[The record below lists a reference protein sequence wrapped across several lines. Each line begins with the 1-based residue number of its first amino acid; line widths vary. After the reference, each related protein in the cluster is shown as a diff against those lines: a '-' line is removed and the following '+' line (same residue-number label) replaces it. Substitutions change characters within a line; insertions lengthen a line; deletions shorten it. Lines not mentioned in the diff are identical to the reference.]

1 MEAATSA
8 ASPVAV
14 VVGASDGIGLGLSRA
29 LVALGWRVLLA
40 ARRGDMLAAAVASL
54 PAGCAAAHVV
64 DASSPGG
71 AEAAAAAAEAAFGR
85 LDAFVNCVGRG
96 ISKSVLACD
105 ADDVAA
111 MVAANVLPAL
121 YGMQAA
127 ARRFS
132 AARRGHIVNVSSLLG
147 KVPALAP
154 PRALYSA
161 CKAALNAL
169 SSALRAELA
178 AGGSDRVF
186 CTTVLPGVVHT
197 AFAANALAAPPG
209 ASSAA
214 MPGQSVDEAVAP
226 IAALMAAVFAGATP
240 PAELYT
246 QGEPHREMA
255 LRYAA
260 DVAAFESA
268 GARRP

>member
-1 MEAATSA
+1 MD
-8 ASPVAV
+8 ASPVAA

-40 ARRGDMLAAAVASL
+40 ARRGDALAAAVASL
-54 PAGCAAAHVV
+54 PAGRAASVVV

-105 ADDVAA
+105 ADDVSA
-111 MVAANVLPAL
+111 MVSANILPAL
-121 YGMQAA
+121 FGMQAA
-127 ARRFS
+127 ARRFT

-161 CKAALNAL
+161 CKSALNAL

-178 AGGSDRVF
+178 AGGRDHRVF

-214 MPGQSVDEAVAP
+214 MPGQSVEEAVAP
-226 IAALMAAVFAGATP
+226 IAALMAAVFAGAEP

-246 QGEPHREMA
+246 QGAPQHDMA

-260 DVAAFESA
+260 DVAAFEKV
-268 GARRP
+268 RP